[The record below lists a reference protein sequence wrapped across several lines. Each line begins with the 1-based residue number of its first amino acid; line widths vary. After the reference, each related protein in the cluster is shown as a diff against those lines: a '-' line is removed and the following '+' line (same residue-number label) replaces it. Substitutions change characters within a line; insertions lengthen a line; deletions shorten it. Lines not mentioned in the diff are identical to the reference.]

1 MRFDEVSAQYAEF
14 GEFLIGIRLEI
25 PDLCERLSL

>member
-14 GEFLIGIRLEI
+14 GEFLIGIRMDI
-25 PDLCERLSL
+25 PELCARVGL